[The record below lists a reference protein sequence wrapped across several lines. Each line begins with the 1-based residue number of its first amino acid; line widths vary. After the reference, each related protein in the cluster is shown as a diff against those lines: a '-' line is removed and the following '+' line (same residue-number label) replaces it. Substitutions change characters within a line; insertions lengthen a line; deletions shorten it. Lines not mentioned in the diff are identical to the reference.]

1 MENQNQENSRTL
13 SHLNTVLFDA
23 LTEVIEGTME
33 KEKAQVISNLGGQI
47 INNAKTQLSY
57 YKLTSNKKAL
67 TAFEA
72 PQAPLVIRPAQD
84 IRQIPVTVED
94 ISFKKQDPPQEPVA
108 KEAPK
113 KEHEPFVETPE
124 QIAYAKHKKYLDVV
138 EGLVVEGQD
147 TFKKNAAEWAEANM
161 QPVES

>member
-1 MENQNQENSRTL
+1 MENQNQENNKTL
-13 SHLNTVLFDA
+13 SHLNTVLFNS
-23 LTEVIEGTME
+23 LTEVIEGAMDP
-33 KEKAQVISNLGGQI
+33 KKGQLISNLAGQI

-72 PQAPLVIRPAQD
+72 PQAPLTLSINKD
-84 IRQIPVTVED
+84 IKAIPVTSEVV
-94 ISFKKQDPPQEPVA
+94 SPA
-108 KEAPK
+108 KLQQPLEV

-124 QIAYAKHKKYLDVV
+124 QIAYAKHKKYLNVV

-147 TFKKNAAEWAEANM
+147 TFKKNVAEWAAANL